1 MSALQQLGL
10 DQTLFIQFAI
20 FAVLYLVLNYAFFRP
35 FLKLFQIR
43 HRRTVEDR
51 EAAEK
56 MVKQAD
62 AKFAEYKQRLAEE
75 RQAAKR
81 ELDAT
86 IEQAKKEE
94 AAILGVAREE
104 ARKITQE
111 ASESIGKQRD
121 QLRKQ
126 LELDVELL
134 ARNISEK
141 LISRKV

>member
-1 MSALQQLGL
+1 VSALQQLGL